1 MKKIVIYCYLILV
14 TTIVIVSCRNQ
25 YGIYDNWPEW
35 PTPSSPE
42 IELVTV
48 TDADGN
54 ELSSVNAGSQ
64 IKTYVKVSD
73 EYNDLVSVEMTCTLN
88 KATINMQ
95 TKAVDGRDAE
105 VLFDMLVPFSPYM
118 DDGAK
123 VGFRITV
130 RNNYKGETV
139 YELPEESQLT
149 VLRPEIPEKLYLVD
163 CVGNVMEMF
172 PEDDNQ
178 DIYTTVGDVSA
189 VMHDFKIAS
198 KVNGSEID
206 YSGLVWGSTG
216 GVTGIVYTEDS
227 DPISVDVP
235 SGDIPKS
242 YSINVYSF
250 AVSFALAPLV
260 ISRDDFSVS
269 EYPGYLSK
277 EVILT
282 NSNDVV
288 FEGFPACA
296 QDITDRSF
304 FSFVSGNQVKF
315 TGQSG
320 KYNLLYNEANGFI
333 YIENK
338 DMRYPDAMW
347 VCGAGL
353 GFAQKPYK
361 KTIEWNW
368 NKPSDYVFM
377 NKVSDDVFEAIVF
390 VDAGFGFKF
399 FRKRGWGTEDEELSQ
414 NYTLLPEGVMSVGN
428 NGWDDTGDC
437 VEGPSFEGPGIYRMT
452 INLNDKIMSLVRL
465 VE

>member
-1 MKKIVIYCYLILV
+1 MKKI
-14 TTIVIVSCRNQ
+14 IVYSYMLFVAAIAIVSCRNQ
-25 YGIYDNWPEW
+25 YDVYDNWPEW

-42 IELVTV
+42 VGIVSV

-54 ELSSVNAGSQ
+54 DLSSVNAGSR
-64 IKTYVKVSD
+64 IRAYVEVFD
-73 EYNDLVSVEMTCTLN
+73 RYNDLVSVEITCTLN
-88 KATINMQ
+88 GTAVNMQ
-95 TKAVDGRDAE
+95 TKAIEGRNAE
-105 VLFDMLVPFSPYM
+105 ASFDMLIPFSPYM

-130 RNNYKGETV
+130 CNNYKGETV
-139 YELPEESQLT
+139 YELPEEKQLT
-149 VLRPEIPEKLYLVD
+149 VLRPEMPEKLYLVD
-163 CVGNVMEMF
+163 CSGNVVEML
-172 PEDDNQ
+172 PEEDNP

-189 VMHDFKIAS
+189 VMHVFKIAS
-198 KVNGSEID
+198 RVSGSEID
-206 YSGLVWGSTG
+206 YSGLVWGSIG
-216 GVTGIVYTEDS
+216 GETGIVYTDVS
-227 DPISVDVP
+227 DPISVDIP
-235 SGDIPKS
+235 YGDIPES

-250 AVSFALAPLV
+250 AVSFALAPLK

-269 EYPGYLSK
+269 EYPGYLSA
-277 EVILT
+277 EVVLT

-288 FEGFPACA
+288 FEGFPASA
-296 QDITDRSF
+296 QDIIDRSF
-304 FSFVSGNQVKF
+304 FSSVSGNQVKF
-315 TGQSG
+315 MGQSG
-320 KYNLLYNEANGFI
+320 KYSLLYNETNGFI

-390 VDAGFGFKF
+390 VDSGFGFKF

-414 NYTLLPEGVMSVGN
+414 NYTLFPDGVMAVGN

-437 VEGPSFEGPGIYRMT
+437 VEGPAFEGPGVYILR
-452 INLNDKIMSLVRL
+452 ISLKDKIMSLERL
-465 VE
+465 P